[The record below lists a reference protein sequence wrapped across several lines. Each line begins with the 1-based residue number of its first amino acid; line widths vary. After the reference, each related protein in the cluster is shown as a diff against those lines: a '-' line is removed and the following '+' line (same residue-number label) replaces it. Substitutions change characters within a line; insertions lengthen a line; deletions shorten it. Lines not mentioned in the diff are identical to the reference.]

1 MRLLIDTHVLI
12 WWVQEPKKIRKTIRD
27 DLSNDENEV
36 FVSAVSA
43 WEIANKV
50 RIGKLSFA
58 QNILDTFEASIR
70 QLNFELLPVTAKH
83 AVTGAQL
90 EGIHK
95 DPFDR
100 MLAGQALVEGMKL
113 ISADPQFKL
122 LGVETMW

>member
-27 DLSNDENEV
+27 DISNDENEV

-50 RIGKLSFA
+50 RIGKLRFA
-58 QNILDTFEASIR
+58 QDILDSFEESIR
-70 QLNFELLPVTAKH
+70 LLNFEHLPVSAKH
-83 AVTGAQL
+83 AVAGAKI
-90 EGIHK
+90 EAPHK

-113 ISADPQFKL
+113 ISADPQFKQ
-122 LGVETMW
+122 LGVETVW